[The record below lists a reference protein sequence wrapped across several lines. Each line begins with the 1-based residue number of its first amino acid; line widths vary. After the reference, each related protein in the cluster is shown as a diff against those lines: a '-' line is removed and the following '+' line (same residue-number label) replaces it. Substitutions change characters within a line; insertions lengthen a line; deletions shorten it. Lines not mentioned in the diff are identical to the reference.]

1 MYVPS
6 FFPFGHGKRV
16 GTPTLSNRLRILLVV
31 LALLVGN
38 GAGAVS
44 YTHLGQA
51 QMSVCF
57 FGDTPPSGGAGEE
70 AHLHQIRLVDI
81 LQSDGLLVDGGGQ
94 GLQAHG
100 AASVVLNDAAEHP
113 AVDRCV

>member
-38 GAGAVS
+38 GAGGLAGRLTRGLALAAAAVGS
-44 YTHLGQA
+44 ALLQRGAVERFDMGHGISPLYVA
-51 QMSVCF
+51 
-57 FGDTPPSGGAGEE
+57 FG
-70 AHLHQIRLVDI
+70 
-81 LQSDGLLVDGGGQ
+81 
-94 GLQAHG
+94 
-100 AASVVLNDAAEHP
+100 
-113 AVDRCV
+113 